1 MNDKKRKTL
10 KQYFNFLCIYG
21 LRKKLLIFY
30 VVIIIFII
38 LNALISLV
46 RPKLQGNIIDDLS
59 TPSNIER
66 TDFMILLMA
75 FLVMIIFNYLILYV
89 QKYLMTVV
97 AEEIAAD
104 VRQKLHDKIATVKVD
119 FFEEIDI
126 SNILV
131 KIDKD
136 VEAIKQCGITS
147 ILSLI
152 SNVVIL
158 VVVPPYM
165 FFIHKGIAI
174 SNFLLLVSIPCI
186 CKVLGGLIQETTE
199 NVLYGYSSSTSVLT
213 NNYSNWFIMR
223 IFQCY
228 DYIHSKYEKE
238 NQKYKHAKNEQNF
251 LYIVNTFII
260 LLIQFIGTV
269 IIWIV
274 GANEIFKG
282 NMTVGTIMALMSY
295 QTIIM
300 NPIIGISD
308 FANEYHTAV
317 VSLKDINLLI
327 EYPDTKDEEKDRV
340 LEIPCLSFENVC
352 FHYPGVE
359 DMIFENLNI
368 SFQKGKI
375 YAVQGKSGQGKSTLF
390 KLISGIIQP
399 VKGHILIGNKKLI
412 DSDLNDYWTH
422 IGFVM
427 QRSQFFKD
435 SIVRNIGFDR
445 KISEQELDILSDQLD
460 LYEEIHKLVE
470 GWDTEIKT
478 ETCNLSEGQMRRLDI
493 MRNVLKEPEILIFDE
508 VTANIDE
515 ERRKKFFTL
524 LHELSNNKIIIYS
537 THNPSELTEADI
549 VIDLSEI

>member
-390 KLISGIIQP
+390 KLILGELKPTEGKII
-399 VKGHILIGNKKLI
+399 
-412 DSDLNDYWTH
+412 
-422 IGFVM
+422 
-427 QRSQFFKD
+427 FKD
-435 SIVRNIGFDR
+435 KNGQQIHPDLAKIGYIPQDPTLFPGTIKENITMF
-445 KISEQELDILSDQLD
+445 
-460 LYEEIHKLVE
+460 
-470 GWDTEIKT
+470 
-478 ETCNLSEGQMRRLDI
+478 
-493 MRNVLKEPEILIFDE
+493 
-508 VTANIDE
+508 
-515 ERRKKFFTL
+515 
-524 LHELSNNKIIIYS
+524 NNKLDG
-537 THNPSELTEADI
+537 ETEGVAKKCN
-549 VIDLSEI
+549 